1 MVHPISQV
9 LDLDAL
15 LLVIT
20 GPVLSSCPVAP
31 VIVTLTMARRA
42 QWDGSTDLA
51 GYGAIGRIAFSC
63 LGAVTP
69 TTAPGCVVI
78 MVKTLSSFSTGTGT
92 KITSTLSPTLYTP
105 TTIIIPLTMTTPV
118 STEC

>member
-42 QWDGSTDLA
+42 QWEGSTNLA
-51 GYGAIGRIAFSC
+51 GYVLIPLTMSC
-63 LGAVTP
+63 AVTP
-69 TTAPGCVVI
+69 TTAPGCVVT

-92 KITSTLSPTLYTP
+92 IITSTLIPTHYTP
-105 TTIIIPLTMTTPV
+105 TTITTIMTMTTPIGTK
-118 STEC
+118 S

>member
-42 QWDGSTDLA
+42 QWEGSTILA
-51 GYGAIGRIAFSC
+51 GYVITISC
-63 LGAVTP
+63 AVTP
-69 TTAPGCVVI
+69 TTAPGCVVKI
-78 MVKTLSSFSTGTGT
+78 GKTLSFSTTHSVLKGTLQ
-92 KITSTLSPTLYTP
+92 KKEFL
-105 TTIIIPLTMTTPV
+105 PLWD
-118 STEC
+118 

>member
-42 QWDGSTDLA
+42 QWEGSTDLA
-51 GYGAIGRIAFSC
+51 GYVITMSC
-63 LGAVTP
+63 AVTP
-69 TTAPGCVVI
+69 TTAPGCVVKI
-78 MVKTLSSFSTGTGT
+78 VKTLSSFSTGTGT
-92 KITSTLSPTLYTP
+92 KITSTLSPTLYTL
-105 TTIIIPLTMTTPV
+105 TTFTILTMTTPV

>member
-42 QWDGSTDLA
+42 QWEGSTNLA
-51 GYGAIGRIAFSC
+51 GYVLNLGTVSC
-63 LGAVTP
+63 AVTP
-69 TTAPGCVVI
+69 TTAPGCVVMI
-78 MVKTLSSFSTGTGT
+78 ARTLSSFSTGTGT
-92 KITSTLSPTLYTP
+92 IITSTLSPTLYTL
-105 TTIIIPLTMTTPV
+105 TTFITIDTMTTPV

>member
-1 MVHPISQV
+1 MVHPINQV

-42 QWDGSTDLA
+42 QWEGSTDLA
-51 GYGAIGRIAFSC
+51 RYVVTTPLFIL

-69 TTAPGCVVI
+69 TTAPGCVVPGI
-78 MVKTLSSFSTGTGT
+78 KTLSSFSTGTGT
-92 KITSTLSPTLYTP
+92 ISTSTLSPALYTIA
-105 TTIIIPLTMTTPV
+105 TIITTNTMTTPV

>member
-42 QWDGSTDLA
+42 QWEGSTDLA
-51 GYGAIGRIAFSC
+51 GYVLILVTMSC
-63 LGAVTP
+63 AVTP
-69 TTAPGCVVI
+69 TTAPGCVVKI
-78 MVKTLSSFSTGTGT
+78 VKTLSSFSTGTGT
-92 KITSTLSPTLYTP
+92 KSTSTLSPTLYTIA
-105 TTIIIPLTMTTPV
+105 TFIPVTTTPV

>member
-51 GYGAIGRIAFSC
+51 GYLTKESSC

-69 TTAPGCVVI
+69 TTAPGCVVKI
-78 MVKTLSSFSTGTGT
+78 VKTLSSFSTGTGT
-92 KITSTLSPTLYTP
+92 IMTSTLSPTLYHHHPADYDHTRQH
-105 TTIIIPLTMTTPV
+105 
-118 STEC
+118 